1 MPDTSR
7 AQKGKNP
14 VATLSGSS
22 VILTASDSC
31 EYNKQGVPDSKT
43 ALHSSGD
50 ATRDSSI
57 SRNYNCPSFIDH
69 STVDAGIYN
78 AGPSYILAHQL
89 IIWASGGGR
98 YSIAL
103 VGFASKMEL
112 KGPFRQN
119 FINGSSL
126 DLTTPEF
133 DLNNYTTV

>member
-22 VILTASDSC
+22 VILRHLIPV
-31 EYNKQGVPDSKT
+31 NIISKVFQT
-43 ALHSSGD
+43 RKKALHSSSD
-50 ATRDSSI
+50 ATRDVSI

-112 KGPFRQN
+112 KGPFRQD
-119 FINGSSL
+119 FISGSSL
-126 DLTTPEF
+126 DLAT
-133 DLNNYTTV
+133 